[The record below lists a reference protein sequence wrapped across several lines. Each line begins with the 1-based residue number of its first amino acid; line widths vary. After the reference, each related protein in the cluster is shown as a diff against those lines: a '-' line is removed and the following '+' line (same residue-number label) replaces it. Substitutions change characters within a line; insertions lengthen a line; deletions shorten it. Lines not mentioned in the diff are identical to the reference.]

1 MEDLVPR
8 QEIASKLTD
17 ELCDKLKD
25 KNWKIRKEGL
35 DEVKDL
41 VSSAKFIT
49 GDLGPL
55 PGSLAPRTT
64 DANKILAIQ
73 AIELIGTFFP
83 PITLYYLLFIHLYF
97 THTPLSF
104 VKIKFAKIEILRQPC
119 SGHGPSY

>member
-1 MEDLVPR
+1 MEEEEYEAEIPMEDLVPR

-83 PITLYYLLFIHLYF
+83 PYHSLLPSFYTSILY
-97 THTPLSF
+97 THTPLICKN
-104 VKIKFAKIEILRQPC
+104 KIC
-119 SGHGPSY
+119 